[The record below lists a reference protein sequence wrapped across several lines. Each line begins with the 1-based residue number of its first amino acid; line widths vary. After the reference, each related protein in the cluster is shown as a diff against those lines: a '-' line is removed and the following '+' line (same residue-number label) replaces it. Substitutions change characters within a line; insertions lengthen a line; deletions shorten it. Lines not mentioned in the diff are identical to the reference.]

1 MNREQLYL
9 IELCDIQI
17 IQKTQYK
24 AMRKNLNVRARKNAT
39 VSLFCFLICCI
50 LFIPEGSI
58 RSIQVKAIR

>member
-1 MNREQLYL
+1 MNRERLYL

-50 LFIPEGSI
+50 LFIYLD
-58 RSIQVKAIR
+58 K